1 MRKNKGIKTV
11 DFCSR
16 AVKPIM
22 EGISSSDRARKL
34 FERVVDIVTNDF
46 VQERYT
52 TTYIPAI

>member
-1 MRKNKGIKTV
+1 
-11 DFCSR
+11 
-16 AVKPIM
+16 M